1 MSHCN
6 DKKFPC
12 FVSFYKDTY
21 NKDDIKKHGWKN
33 LYFYVK
39 IKDCVPIFAVTVV
52 VHAVPV
58 RRSNVVNF
66 NN

>member
-1 MSHCN
+1 MIR
-6 DKKFPC
+6 
-12 FVSFYKDTY
+12 SFLALLVFTKLHT
-21 NKDDIKKHGWKN
+21 NKDIKKHGWKN